1 MQSLTKF
8 WTVESAL
15 SAVSAALAP
24 MKDLSLSRVNGDF
37 PLCNDFMSLTKPGF
51 TFLQKVNARR
61 AIVLNFGRTFLKLK
75 TIKDKTMKIN
85 FKKFSKK

>member
-1 MQSLTKF
+1 
-8 WTVESAL
+8 
-15 SAVSAALAP
+15 
-24 MKDLSLSRVNGDF
+24 
-37 PLCNDFMSLTKPGF
+37 
-51 TFLQKVNARR
+51 LQKVNARR